1 MSFLDS
7 LLTGLGQTGGSGKGS
22 GADLTGGLSDL
33 LQSQGGLG
41 GLITKLGQGGQS
53 DAAASWIGKGQNLPI
68 SADQITQVLG
78 SGPIAQFAQRLGVS
92 PEQAAAVVASAL
104 PMLIDRLTP
113 NGNLAEA
120 KTSGDNPIGDL
131 LDNLPGGLGG
141 ALGSLFKR

>member
-7 LLTGLGQTGGSGKGS
+7 LLTGLGQNAGTGKASGT
-22 GADLTGGLSDL
+22 DLTGGLAEL
-33 LQSQGGLG
+33 VQSQGGLG
-41 GLITKLGQGGQS
+41 GLVTKLGQGGQS

-68 SADQITQVLG
+68 SAEQIAQVFG

-104 PMLIDRLTP
+104 PLLIDRLTP
-113 NGNLAEA
+113 NGNLTETTNTAE
-120 KTSGDNPIGDL
+120 NPIGDL